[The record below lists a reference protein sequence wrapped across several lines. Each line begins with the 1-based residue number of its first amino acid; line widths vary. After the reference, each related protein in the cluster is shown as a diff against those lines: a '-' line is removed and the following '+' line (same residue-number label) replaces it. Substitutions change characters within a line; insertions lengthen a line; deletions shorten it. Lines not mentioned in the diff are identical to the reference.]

1 MPTFRRACY
10 AACLLANPGLQEPIY
25 MGMLFITSPS
35 WFGSN
40 FSQVE
45 IQCPEAAIGGVYSC
59 LSKRRGQVFS
69 EEQRAGTPMFT
80 VKAYLPVAES
90 FGFNGELRSH
100 TAGQAFAQNVLDH
113 WEVMSECKSLATYC
127 GHHNLIARS
136 HCYNS
141 SARQGQSRR
150 GDRNQDSSSKGP

>member
-1 MPTFRRACY
+1 MPTVRRVCY

-25 MGMLFITSPS
+25 MGELLAMSPLS
-35 WFGSN
+35 FGSN

-59 LSKRRGQVFS
+59 LSKRRGQVLS
-69 EEQRAGTPMFT
+69 EEQRPGTPMFT

-100 TAGQAFAQNVLDH
+100 TAGQAFAQTVLDH
-113 WEVMSECKSLATYC
+113 WEVMSECTPSSVYC
-127 GHHNLIARS
+127 DYHDLIPPPHPR
-136 HCYNS
+136 NS
-141 SARQGQSRR
+141 SARER
-150 GDRNQDSSSKGP
+150 